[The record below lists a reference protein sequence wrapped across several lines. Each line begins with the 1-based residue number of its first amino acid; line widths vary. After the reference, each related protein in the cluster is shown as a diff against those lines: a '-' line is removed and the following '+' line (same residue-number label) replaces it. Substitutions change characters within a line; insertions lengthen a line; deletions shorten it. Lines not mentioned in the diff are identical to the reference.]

1 MDVLGT
7 VGEYPYLLAVIVAV
21 AVCAVLTARE
31 VIEANRA
38 IGANQGAVLFE
49 QNLEAIA
56 AGKTAQD
63 LLIQEELTG
72 LEKKIADAG
81 LNMTPRTFTMLRVG
95 IPAAALAV
103 LGLAAG
109 PIAGAVGA
117 LLGWV
122 GFNSTIDRKTRRR
135 TELMERQLCQAEMQ
149 IAENSRG
156 GLSTERSIAVCI
168 EQSDEPLRSQLARVH
183 NEISYTDLT
192 LADAFYNMAARTSS
206 SDVHLLASV
215 ISVQQ
220 ETGSNFADTMN
231 FLAETIGKKMEM
243 RRTLKSRIS
252 EMQLTKY
259 VVAATPALVF
269 VMCSFIMDGFT
280 EFYTANPIGYVIMG
294 IAVALVF
301 IGLRILGR
309 LESVEID

>member
-7 VGEYPYLLAVIVAV
+7 VGAYPYLFVIIIAV
-21 AVCAVLTARE
+21 AICIALTARE
-31 VIEANRA
+31 VIDTNRA

-81 LNMTPRTFTMLRVG
+81 MSMSPRSFNLLRFG
-95 IPAAALAV
+95 IPVAALIM
-103 LGLAAG
+103 LGAAAG
-109 PIAGAVGA
+109 PIAGVVGA
-117 LLGWV
+117 LLGWIV
-122 GFNSTIDRKTRRR
+122 FNTTVARKTRRR

-168 EQSDEPLRSQLARVH
+168 EQCDEPLRSQLARVH

-231 FLAETIGKKMEM
+231 FLAETISKKMEM

-259 VVAATPALVF
+259 VVASTPAIVF
-269 VMCSFIMDGFT
+269 LMCSVIMEGFT
-280 EFYTANPIGYVIMG
+280 EFYTTNPIGYVIMG

-301 IGLRILGR
+301 TGLRILGK
-309 LESVEID
+309 LENVEID